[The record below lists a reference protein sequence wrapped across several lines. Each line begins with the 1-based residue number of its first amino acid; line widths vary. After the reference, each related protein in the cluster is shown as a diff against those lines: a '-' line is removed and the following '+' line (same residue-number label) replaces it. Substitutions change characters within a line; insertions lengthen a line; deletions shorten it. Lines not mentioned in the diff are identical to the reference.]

1 MSAVMELSSKPD
13 LPSLCSLSADV
24 ISVINFIMEVSMQ
37 KPLRDYILSQEG
49 PIVKDLLNML
59 HRVGG
64 QITVLGSH

>member
-1 MSAVMELSSKPD
+1 
-13 LPSLCSLSADV
+13 
-24 ISVINFIMEVSMQ
+24 MEVSMQ